1 MDKKV
6 YEKTRYQNI
15 YRHKKNKNYVIMM
28 SKPVKTSIS
37 RIGDKKIMRIED
49 AIDIRDNKVLK
60 GQKAAET
67 LHKESFEELWFKYMS
82 WCKNIQKQ
90 AYNTCIKKDKL
101 YNKFFKGKIDRP
113 VTKIT
118 TDYICDFIDNC
129 DTTDKQKN
137 HIIKE
142 LKIFFNWCL
151 DETRKY
157 INKNP
162 LYKVPNY
169 KVPKPIMKYWTPEQ
183 LKKFLDCVH
192 EDIIN
197 SKNLIIKA
205 KAYLVYTFT
214 VVTFILGDRVGESRA
229 LAFNTADKSKKIL
242 PILHSIN
249 YDPKSN
255 DFVCNT
261 KTYESERE
269 IDVTDKLIDTI
280 EDYKKFLIIEMGY
293 EVEECD
299 LIFFNFKK
307 KRPYCDGTIRKHF
320 NYYIKKSG
328 VPHIRMYDLRHTY
341 AATMMSEGREAYL
354 FSQRMGHKNIQT
366 TINVYGHLSND
377 IRKEIATVTDKYI

>member
-37 RIGDKKIMRIED
+37 RVDGKKIMTTED
-49 AIDIRDNKVLK
+49 AIKVRDNIALRK
-60 GQKAAET
+60 QRAAET
-67 LHKESFEELWFKYMS
+67 LHKESFDELWCKYMY

-101 YNKFFKGKIDRP
+101 YNKFFRKIDKP

-142 LKIFFNWCL
+142 LKIFFNWGL
-151 DETRKY
+151 DESRQY

-162 LYKVPNY
+162 LHKVPNY

-183 LKKFLDCVH
+183 LKKFLDCVR
-192 EDIIN
+192 EDLN
-197 SKNLIIKA
+197 NTSLIIKA

-214 VVTFILGDRVGESRA
+214 IVTFILGDRVGESRA
-229 LAFNTADKSKKIL
+229 LGFDAADKNKKIL

-255 DFVCNT
+255 DFVSIT

-269 IDVTDKLIDTI
+269 IDITDKLIDTI
-280 EDYKKFLIIEMGY
+280 ENYKKFLVIEMGY
-293 EVEECD
+293 EVNEND
-299 LIFFNFKK
+299 LIFLNFKNR
-307 KRPYCDGTIRKHF
+307 RPYCDGTIRKHF

-328 VPHIRMYDLRHTY
+328 VPQIRMYDLRHTY

-377 IRKEIATVTDKYI
+377 IRKEIATTTDKYI